1 MSCLFYGKKALI
13 STDTNFFLNKLPTS
27 KLEDVLGL
35 SEEEQHYYCL
45 QLVKRFYP
53 EADREEKAQLIK
65 AYIAGFEMEY
75 LLRTEPNLAEAFTCV
90 YTKTGMIREVS
101 NDLYFMPE
109 AYQYQIN

>member
-1 MSCLFYGKKALI
+1 MRRAVTNSD
-13 STDTNFFLNKLPTS
+13 SNFFLNKLS
-27 KLEDVLGL
+27 INKLEDVLGL

-45 QLVKRFYP
+45 QLIKRFYP
-53 EADREEKAQLIK
+53 NVDKEEKAKLIK
-65 AYIAGFEMEY
+65 AYIASFEFEY

-101 NDLYFMPE
+101 NDIFFIPE